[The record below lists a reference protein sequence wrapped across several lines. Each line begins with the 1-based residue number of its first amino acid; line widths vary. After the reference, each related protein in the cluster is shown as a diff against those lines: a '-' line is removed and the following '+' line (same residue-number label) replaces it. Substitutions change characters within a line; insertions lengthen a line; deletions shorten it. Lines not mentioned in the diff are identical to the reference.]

1 MNFTAWIQAHRRSV
15 LFLLALVVIGGLAA
29 GLRLPVALFPQ
40 VDFPRIVI
48 SLDAGDRPVERMTN
62 EVTMPVEEAVRA
74 VPGLRSLR
82 STSSRG
88 SADIS
93 INFDWGADMT
103 ATLLQVQAAL
113 SQVLPSLPPGT
124 TFEVRRRDPTVF
136 PVIAYS
142 LTSERRSLVEL
153 RDLAT
158 YTLRPLIASVP
169 GVSRVEVQGGAEAEY
184 HVIIGPGQLE
194 AHGLTLDD
202 VAKALAA
209 AGPIRAIGRIEEHDQ
224 LYLALVDNHPADQKS
239 LGETVLK
246 KGPLGLVRVADIGT
260 VVAASVPSWH
270 RVTAD
275 GREAVILQLYQQPD
289 GNVVQIARDVRERV
303 TAECMRL
310 PADVKIAAW
319 YDQSVLVSASAAS
332 VRDAVLIGVLLA
344 GAVLWLFLRNGRI
357 TLIAMVCV
365 PAVLA
370 ATVLL
375 LYLIHASFNIMTLGG
390 MAAAV
395 GLVIDDAIVMVEH
408 IIRRLRGH
416 AGRPHHG
423 LVWAAAGEFTRPLVG
438 SSLSTIV
445 VFAPLAFLS
454 GVTGAFFK
462 ALSLTMASCLVISFL
477 VAWLAVP
484 ILADRFLGE
493 RDALQKE
500 GGAFTARVHRFYERL
515 MRRLL
520 GRPWLVLFGVVPLLV
535 MAWIGYRQVGSGF
548 LPSMDEGGF
557 ILDYR
562 AAPGT
567 SLAETDRLLR
577 QVETILQATPEVAT
591 YSRRTGMQLGG
602 GLTESNEGDF
612 FVRLK
617 PPPRRDID
625 EVIANV
631 RGRVEHAVPGLNVE
645 MAQLMEDV
653 IGDLTAVPQP
663 VEIKLFSD
671 DAEVLATVGPKI
683 AGIIGK
689 IPGMVDIRDGILP
702 SGDVLLMEVDRAK
715 AALEG
720 MDPTAVSSALG
731 DLLGG
736 VPADLKIERGP
747 RIIGVRAWIPARDRM
762 TADMVARLRLRA
774 PDGHFFPLLRV
785 ATVQT
790 VSGQPQIQRDNLQRM
805 IAVTARLSGRDLGSG
820 IRDVRAALAKP
831 GVVPANVRYELGG
844 TYAEQRKAFA
854 GLLAV
859 FGGAVALVFLLLLF
873 LYEKFSAVAAI
884 LVCTFLSLSAVSIGL
899 WLTGTELNI
908 SSMMGMTMIVGIT
921 TEVAIFYMSEL
932 SGLPDDLAP
941 HDALITA
948 GLNRMRPIAMTTV
961 TAILALLPLAFAL
974 GTGSAMQ
981 QPLAVAIVSGLCLQM
996 PVMLVVLPTILSL
1009 RAGSTPSFSP
1019 AKTYKNPS
1027 S

>member
-1 MNFTAWIQAHRRSV
+1 VSFTGWIQAHRRSV
-15 LFLLALVVIGGLAA
+15 LFLLVLLVIGGVAA

-48 SLDAGDRPVERMTN
+48 SLDAGDRPAERMTN

-74 VPGLRSLR
+74 IPGLRSVR

-93 INFDWGADMT
+93 VNFDWGADMT

-113 SQVLPSLPPGT
+113 AQVLPSLPPGT
-124 TFEVRRRDPTVF
+124 TFEARRMDPTVF
-136 PVIAYS
+136 PVLAYS
-142 LTSERRSLVEL
+142 LTSAKRSLVDL
-153 RDLAT
+153 RDVAA
-158 YTLRPLIASVP
+158 YRLRPVVASVS
-169 GVSRVEVQGGAEAEY
+169 GVARVEVQGGAEAEY
-184 HVIIGPGQLE
+184 HVIINPGRLE
-194 AHGLTLDD
+194 SHGLTLDD

-209 AGPIRAIGRIEEHDQ
+209 AGPIRAVGRLEEHDQ
-224 LYLALVDNHPADQKS
+224 LYLALVDNHPSDERA
-239 LGETVLK
+239 LGETVLQ
-246 KGPLGLVRVADIGT
+246 KGPLGIVRVSDIGR
-260 VVAASVPSWH
+260 VVAAAVPAWH

-275 GREAVILQLYQQPD
+275 GRDAVILQIYQQPD
-289 GNVVQIARDVRERV
+289 GNVVQIARDVRARMAAERGNI
-303 TAECMRL
+303 
-310 PADVKIAAW
+310 PSDVKIAAW
-319 YDQSVLVSASAAS
+319 YDQSQLVAASAAS
-332 VRDAVLIGVLLA
+332 VRDAVMIGVLLA

-375 LYLIHASFNIMTLGG
+375 LYLIHATFNIMTLGG

-408 IIRRLRGH
+408 VIRRLRGH
-416 AGRPHHG
+416 GGRPHHG
-423 LVWAAAGEFTRPLVG
+423 LVWEAAAEFTRPLVG
-438 SSLSTIV
+438 SSLSTII

-462 ALSLTMASCLVISFL
+462 ALSLTMAACLVISFL

-484 ILADRFLGE
+484 ILADRFLG
-493 RDALQKE
+493 RKDAEQEE
-500 GGAFTARVHRFYERL
+500 GGAFTAWVHRGYDGL
-515 MRRLL
+515 MQRLL
-520 GRPWLVLFGVVPLLV
+520 RRPWLVLLGVVPLLV
-535 MAWIGYRQVGSGF
+535 TAWIGYRQVGSGF
-548 LPSMDEGGF
+548 MPSMDEGGF

-577 QVETILQATPEVAT
+577 QVGVILQETPEVTT
-591 YSRRTGMQLGG
+591 YSRRTGLQLGG

-617 PPPRRDID
+617 PPPRRNIED
-625 EVIANV
+625 VINDV
-631 RGRVEHAVPGLNVE
+631 RTRVEHSVPGLEIE

-663 VEIKLFSD
+663 VEIKLYSD
-671 DAEVLATVGPKI
+671 SEAALAALGPKVADAI
-683 AGIIGK
+683 GKTPGVVDINDGII
-689 IPGMVDIRDGILP
+689 PA
-702 SGDVLLMEVDRAK
+702 GDALVIQVDRAK
-715 AALEG
+715 AAFEG
-720 MDPTAVSSALG
+720 MDPSAVTSALG
-731 DLLGG
+731 DLLSGAS
-736 VPADLKIERGP
+736 ADLKIEHGP
-747 RIIGVRAWIPARDRM
+747 RIIGVRAWIPANDR
-762 TADMVARLRLRA
+762 TTVEAVERLRLRA
-774 PDGHFFPLLRV
+774 PDGHFFPLSRV
-785 ATVQT
+785 ADVRM

-820 IRDVRAALAKP
+820 IRDVRAVLAQP
-831 GVVPANVRYELGG
+831 GLVPAGVRWELGG
-844 TYAEQRKAFA
+844 TYAQQQKAFA

-859 FGGAVALVFLLLLF
+859 FGGAVALVCLLLLF
-873 LYEKFSAVAAI
+873 LYERFSAVAAI
-884 LVCTFLSLSAVSIGL
+884 LGCTMLSLSAVSIGL

-932 SGLPDDLAP
+932 SGLPDDLTP
-941 HDALITA
+941 HEALIRA
-948 GLNRMRPIAMTTV
+948 GINRMRPIAMTTFA
-961 TAILALLPLAFAL
+961 AILALLPLALAL
-974 GTGSAMQ
+974 GQGSAMQ
-981 QPLAVAIVSGLCLQM
+981 QPLAIAIVSGLLLQM
-996 PVMLVVLPTILSL
+996 PVMLVVLPVVLSL
-1009 RAGSTPSFSP
+1009 GSGSTISSSSS
-1019 AKTYKNPS
+1019 KTHENPS